1 MSQPNETKFE
11 ETIANHL
18 ASSPLYQQ
26 RHPQDFDINCMV
38 DTEML
43 LRFLQQQ
50 DAWSRLVNDFRNERE
65 ALDEVIDE
73 INRQILQRQVPLL
86 TLLHKGIT
94 IHGRRLRL
102 VQFKPDL
109 NDHESEWWHLYEQN
123 RFGVIRQFRYSTQ
136 MADHNNEI
144 DLAITLNGLPIITME
159 LKNEGTDQNV
169 THGMEQY
176 RRARNPQNPILRSC
190 LVHFVADNN
199 RVMMTTRLAGADTRF
214 LPFNK
219 DTTNEQV
226 DGKYATY
233 YLWEEI
239 LQAASLLN
247 LIQHFVKWQPGK
259 KDQPG
264 FYIFPRYHQL
274 RAVRNIINDLKVK
287 GVGENYLV
295 QHSAGSGKTKS
306 MAWLAHQLANM
317 QRKDGTGPVFDSII
331 MVTDRIVLDRNIAK
345 EIKGF
350 EETAGTVKDIRRGAK
365 NLAKALSEGHRI
377 IVSTVQKFN
386 YALPHLNSLKVK
398 GSRFGVIIDEAHTAL
413 GKEAAKDIRLSL
425 TSKEDRDRS
434 IDEFEIETESI
445 DDRKLAEIQIARK
458 LQMGHIS
465 YFAFT
470 ATPKP
475 ATYAL
480 YGTNGKAFDYY
491 TMRQAIEEGFILDV
505 LQNYMTFQQMFELIE
520 GAVLTDEEQL
530 QYDKANGL
538 KVLMGYVNQHPYTLG
553 YKAEMI
559 VRYFMDHTAKRM
571 NNQAKAIVVTASRA
585 DAIRYKIAIDKVL
598 HEKYGDATK
607 SLVAFSGTVEM
618 NEHKYTE
625 ESINGFGIKD
635 NAIAEAFN
643 SPEYRILIVANK
655 FQTGFDQPLL
665 HTMFVD
671 RSLGGVQCIQT
682 LSRLN
687 RFHPLKQDTLVIDF
701 RNTFDDVRKA
711 FEPYYERTS
720 MEGTFDIR
728 RLYDLKMD
736 IEGYK
741 AFSEDDVKKVASVL
755 LDPNTDPVVLSPMIN
770 RLVENTVIPMEKDE
784 KQRFRKLV
792 NRYIRQYG
800 LLAQIMS
807 FLDIELERF
816 YMFCKLFYKFLPY
829 DKEMLPVELLNKIDL
844 NKFKIQLAEQG
855 AIELEDGDK
864 SVTAPG
870 ATTVTGG
877 KEREMATL
885 ATLLHELNE
894 PYEGFLTEKDK
905 VIYDILEEMKDDPE
919 LIRAFQV
926 GNAKEVLRDKV
937 RETFTNKA
945 YDKVDKYLDLIETLN
960 NNPEFGVSFFDVICT
975 MMTEYTAA
983 SQRPEYDKGVLKE
996 ILADRFSDD
1005 FEPLCGVYFRDLDE
1019 VLDCFLAVLDAR
1031 TTGILD
1037 GLTDV
1042 VKNTLNSYYRGTD
1055 LRPVDLRSF
1064 LEQLTIKFEGYLR
1077 KLYLLREGHDVPE
1090 IINEQ
1095 NGRHEKGGLK
1105 HTMYQFRQLWGLRN
1119 QTDERYSCFKTYY
1132 DILNEWRNDS
1142 GHSAIAVEDKDLDA
1156 GIHVIT
1162 ALYIYSA
1169 MISQSEL
1176 EANGFYAE

>member
-1 MSQPNETKFE
+1 MATPNETIFE
-11 ETIANHL
+11 ETIANFL
-18 ASSPLYQQ
+18 GQSPLYIQ
-26 RHPQDFDINCMV
+26 RQPQDFDINRMV
-38 DTEML
+38 DAEIL
-43 LRFLQQQ
+43 LRFLQKQ
-50 DAWSRLVNDFRNERE
+50 DSWSRLVRDFRNERE

-73 INRQILQRQVPLL
+73 INRQVLQRQVPLL

-94 IHGRRLRL
+94 VRGRKLRL
-102 VQFKPDL
+102 LQFKPDR
-109 NDHESEWWHLYEQN
+109 NEIESEWWQLYQEN

-136 MADHNNEI
+136 AADHNNEI
-144 DLAITLNGLPIITME
+144 DLAITVNGLPIITME
-159 LKNEGTDQNV
+159 LKNETTDQNV

-176 RRARNPQNPILRSC
+176 RKARNPQNHILRSC

-199 RVMMTTRLAGADTRF
+199 RVMMTTRLAGSDTRF

-219 DTTNEQV
+219 DTKNEQV
-226 DGKYATY
+226 EGKYATY
-233 YLWEEI
+233 YLWEQI
-239 LQAASLLN
+239 LQADSLLN
-247 LIQHFVKWQPGK
+247 LIQHFIKWQPAK
-259 KDQPG
+259 KNG
-264 FYIFPRYHQL
+264 ELGSYIFPRYHQL
-274 RAVRNIINDLKVK
+274 RAVRAILSDLGEK
-287 GVGENYLV
+287 GVGENYLI

-317 QRKDGTGPVFDSII
+317 QRPDGEGPMFDSII

-350 EETAGTVKDIRRGAK
+350 EEVSGTVKDIRKGSK
-365 NLAKALSEGHRI
+365 NLAKALEEGHRI
-377 IVSTVQKFN
+377 IISTVQKFN
-386 YALPHLNSLKVK
+386 FALPHINKLK

-413 GKEAAKDIRLSL
+413 GKEAAKDIRMSL

-434 IDEFEIETESI
+434 IEEFEIET
-445 DDRKLAEIQIARK
+445 DDLDDKKLAEIQLARK

-480 YGTNGKAFDYY
+480 YGKDCKAFDYY

-505 LQNYMTFQQMFELIE
+505 LQNYMTFKQMFELVE
-520 GAVLTDEEQL
+520 GAVITEDEKKE
-530 QYDKANGL
+530 YDKANAL
-538 KVLMGYVNQHPYTLG
+538 KVLMSYVNEHPYTLG

-559 VRYFMDHTAKRM
+559 VRYFMDRTSSRM
-571 NNQAKAIVVTASRA
+571 NGQAKAIVVTASRA
-585 DAIRYKIAIDKVL
+585 DAIRYKQAVDRVL
-598 HEKYGDATK
+598 HDKYSDATK
-607 SLVAFSGTVEM
+607 SLVAFSGSVEL

-643 SPEYRILIVANK
+643 TPEYRILIVANK

-671 RSLGGVQCIQT
+671 RTLGGVQCIQT

-687 RFHPLKQDTLVIDF
+687 RCHPAKQDTLVIDF
-701 RNTFDDVRKA
+701 RNTFEDVQRA

-720 MEGTFDIR
+720 MEGTFDVR

-736 IEGYK
+736 IENYK
-741 AFSEDDVKKVASVL
+741 VYTEDNVKDVVSVL
-755 LDPNTDPVVLSPMIN
+755 LDPEKDPVVLTPLLN
-770 RLVENTVIPMEKDE
+770 RIIDSNVVPMEKE
-784 KQRFRKLV
+784 EQQKLRKYV

-800 LLAQIMS
+800 LLSQIML
-807 FLDIELERF
+807 FLDVELERF

-829 DKEMLPVELLNKIDL
+829 DKETLPVELLNKIDL
-844 NKFKIQLAEQG
+844 NKFKIQLEEEG
-855 AIELEDGDK
+855 AIVLEEGDK
-864 SVTAPG
+864 TVNAPNG
-870 ATTVTGG
+870 TYVSGSS
-877 KEREMATL
+877 EREQATL

-905 VIYDILEEMKDDPE
+905 VIYAIVEEMKEDPE

-926 GNAKEVLRDKV
+926 GNTKEVLRDRVKQS
-937 RETFTNKA
+937 FTNKA

-960 NNPEFGVSFFDVICT
+960 NNPEFGANFFDVICT
-975 MMTEYTAA
+975 IMTEYTAM
-983 SQRPEYDKGVLKE
+983 SPRPTYDKALLKDALE
-996 ILADRFSDD
+996 DAFSDD

-1019 VLDCFLAVLDAR
+1019 VLDCFMA
-1031 TTGILD
+1031 ILETQTAD
-1037 GLTDV
+1037 GALNGLTDI
-1042 VKNTLNSYYRGTD
+1042 VKDTLNNYYRGTD
-1055 LRPVDLRSF
+1055 LRPIDFRSF
-1064 LEQLTIKFEGYLR
+1064 LETLTIKFEGYLR
-1077 KLYLLREGHDVPE
+1077 KVYLLREGHEVPMVVDAE
-1090 IINEQ
+1090 T
-1095 NGRHEKGGLK
+1095 GLSKRGGLK
-1105 HTMYQFRQLWGLRN
+1105 HTMKQFRQLWGLYN
-1119 QTDERYSCFKTYY
+1119 QTDDRYARFKSYY
-1132 DILNEWRNDS
+1132 DILCQWRNES
-1142 GHSAIAVEDKDLDA
+1142 GHLAINITDDDLKL
-1156 GIHVIT
+1156 GLHLIT